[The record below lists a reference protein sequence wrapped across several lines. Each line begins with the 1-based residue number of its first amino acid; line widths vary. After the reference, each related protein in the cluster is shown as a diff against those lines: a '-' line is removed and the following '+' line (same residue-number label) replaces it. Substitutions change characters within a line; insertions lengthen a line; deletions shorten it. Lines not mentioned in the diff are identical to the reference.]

1 MKKQKKKINISI
13 HQEHAN
19 VICRD
24 FDTFCKYI
32 LENKAKISRK
42 TGCLGKQDCFELN
55 RLLHRKEVYEKATR
69 FQKDYPVINFFHY
82 IAVKYE
88 ILELNPSGTQMI
100 PGRNY
105 QAYQK
110 ACTEEKYVFFLVN
123 CLFGRRGIEDSY
135 IVRRESKCFFNW
147 KEEEKPAVGT
157 TYKVS
162 GFKLFGTIR
171 DEGKLSACLEELMLI
186 EVNVRGGWEGL
197 EEVQWEIRVLPNLQ
211 PVFELYKNVCFEYES
226 IWTEEEAVENYLKA
240 YLECVLPG
248 QSSSP
253 LMELFSPVSEEI
265 MEKTIDLKVS
275 LRYYDCWRI
284 LRLDFS
290 HSLYDLHRMIQ
301 LAFEFGDDHLF
312 EFCIG
317 NGVFKKTYTIEEAVT
332 SGEELSVYE
341 TCLGQL
347 GLREKEKFTYLFD
360 FGDSWW
366 FDLQVLKIMD
376 GSVAR
381 PTVKEVHNKAPRQYP
396 CYEEEDYVYSCID
409 ENMEVS
415 TILASI
421 SDELLEE
428 EYAALL
434 GYRTIYPEKISCKEM
449 RREMEN
455 RVLNDPDRLLRF
467 MTEEMRETLSELLK
481 EESFERSDL
490 CTIMKL
496 YAFGFCMVREDEEEI
511 QVPVSIKDIY
521 KPRLKG
527 ADKLDEVVDVSEQI
541 VRRCGVIEMEELYS
555 FATRLRKE
563 KMEYEEYV
571 YLIFCRMHYFGKYYV
586 DCFDGKEVISCY
598 DKELTEKI
606 LAERLKPENA
616 DYTYPEFSEMN
627 LQQLNAMP
635 KAHEKWEIYVHGSL
649 SIDWDIMEWLTDDF
663 ICLISSGIIS
673 KEEAVSLYKDTL
685 RRAGSRITKKASGLI
700 ENLFDELP
708 LAACKGNQRVC
719 TKGKKASES
728 LPETPET
735 DDKNTAEKKEE
746 YRQLS
751 LFD

>member
-1 MKKQKKKINISI
+1 
-13 HQEHAN
+13 
-19 VICRD
+19 
-24 FDTFCKYI
+24 
-32 LENKAKISRK
+32 
-42 TGCLGKQDCFELN
+42 
-55 RLLHRKEVYEKATR
+55 
-69 FQKDYPVINFFHY
+69 
-82 IAVKYE
+82 
-88 ILELNPSGTQMI
+88 MI

-105 QAYQK
+105 QAYQN
-110 ACTEEKYVFFLVN
+110 ACVEEKYVFLLLN
-123 CLFGRRGIEDSY
+123 CLFGRREIEDSY
-135 IVRRESKCFFNW
+135 IVRRGRKYFFEWN
-147 KEEEKPAVGT
+147 EEEKPAVGT

-162 GFKLFGTIR
+162 GLKLFGTIG

-197 EEVQWEIRVLPNLQ
+197 EEVQWEIRALPNLQ
-211 PVFELYKNVCFEYES
+211 PVFELYKNIYFEYES
-226 IWTEEEAVENYLKA
+226 IWTGEEAVENYFKA
-240 YLECVLPG
+240 YLECALPG

-275 LRYYDCWRI
+275 LRWHDCWRI

-301 LAFEFGDDHLF
+301 LAFEFDDDHLF

-317 NGVFKKTYTIEEAVT
+317 NGAFKKVYTIAEGVT
-332 SGEELSVYE
+332 SGEELSVDE

-347 GLREKEKFTYLFD
+347 GLREKAKFTYLFD

-376 GSVAR
+376 GSVAK
-381 PTVKEVHNKAPRQYP
+381 PAVIEVHNKAPRQYS
-396 CYEEEDYVYSCID
+396 CYEEEDYVYSSID

-421 SDELLEE
+421 SDELIEE

-434 GYRTIYPEKISCKEM
+434 GYKTIHPEKITCKEM

-467 MTEEMRETLSELLK
+467 MTAEMREKLSELLK
-481 EESFERSDL
+481 EESFERSNL

-496 YAFGFCMVREDEEEI
+496 YAFGFCMVCEDEEEI
-511 QVPVSIKDIY
+511 QVPLSIKNIY
-521 KPRLKG
+521 EPRLES
-527 ADKLDEVVDVSEQI
+527 AEALDDVTDISEQI
-541 VRRCGVIEMEELYS
+541 IRRCGVIEMEELYS
-555 FATRLRKE
+555 AVNKTRDRKIG
-563 KMEYEEYV
+563 YEEYV
-571 YLIFCRMHYFGKYYV
+571 YLIFSRLHYFGEYYV

-598 DKELTEKI
+598 EKELTEKI
-606 LAERLKPENA
+606 LRERLKPENI
-616 DYTYPEFSEMN
+616 DYAYPDFSEMN
-627 LQQLNAMP
+627 PEQINTMP
-635 KAHEKWEIYVHGSL
+635 KAHKKWEIYVHGSL

-663 ICLISSGIIS
+663 ICLISSGTIS

-746 YRQLS
+746 EYRQLS